1 MDGFRGREARCRGR
15 RSKSVYILPLRRSA
29 MRVWGKLA
37 SNKFKERLS
46 FPIGDATKKIDAV
59 PAAGHV
65 TILYP

>member
-1 MDGFRGREARCRGR
+1 MGSAEERRGVEGGGP
-15 RSKSVYILPLRRSA
+15 SLFIYSHSA
-29 MRVWGKLA
+29 ECRVWGKLA